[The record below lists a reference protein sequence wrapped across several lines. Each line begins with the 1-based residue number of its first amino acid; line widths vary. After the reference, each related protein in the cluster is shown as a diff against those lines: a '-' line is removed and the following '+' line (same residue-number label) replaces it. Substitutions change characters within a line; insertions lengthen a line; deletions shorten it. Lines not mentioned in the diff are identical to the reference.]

1 MFEATLLFVVIAATI
16 APTNNKFEDN
26 VLKLQFLPIAFL
38 FEGCWEIVI

>member
-16 APTNNKFEDN
+16 VPTNNKFEDN
-26 VLKLQFLPIAFL
+26 VMKLRLLPITFL